1 MPTFIADNGE
11 DFLVKQLDRSTRGTL
26 TTALKVDGNTGTVTV
41 AGQTISSSGVVGSTG
56 AVTATTVTASGL
68 VAAQAA
74 LTVGT
79 TLAVTGASTLT
90 GNTTVGGTLGV
101 TGATTLP
108 AATTIG
114 GKTPM
119 TGSVYSVVQ
128 AGKNGAG
135 ALTLTGALVGD
146 TVVGIANLT
155 TPGDLK
161 SSFEATVSVAGQIQQ
176 SSATDL
182 SAKQCFFI
190 LQHY

>member
-1 MPTFIADNGE
+1 MPVFIATNGDE
-11 DFLVKQLDRSTRGTL
+11 FVVQSLDRSTRGKL
-26 TTALKVDGNTGTVTV
+26 AEALKVAQDGTVTV

-79 TLAVTGASTLT
+79 TLGVTGAATLSS
-90 GNTTVGGTLGV
+90 TLGV

-119 TGSVYSVVQ
+119 TGSDYSVCQ
-128 AGKNGAG
+128 AGRNLAG

-146 TVVGIANLT
+146 TVIAATNIT
-155 TPGDLK
+155 TPGDVK
-161 SSFEATVSVAGQIQQ
+161 SSFEATITVNGQIQQ
-176 SSATDL
+176 SAATNL
-182 SAKQCFFI
+182 AAQQILFI
-190 LQHY
+190 LHHT

>member
-1 MPTFIADNGE
+1 MPTYIVSDGE
-11 DFLVKQLDRSTRGTL
+11 PFLIKKQDRAFKGQL
-26 TTALKVDGNTGTVTV
+26 TEVLKVDGSTGTVTV
-41 AGQTISSSGVVGSTG
+41 AGQTISSSGVVGNVG
-56 AVTATTVTASGL
+56 ATTGTTASFSS
-68 VAAQAA
+68 
-74 LTVGT
+74 

-119 TGSVYSVVQ
+119 TGSDYSVCQ

-135 ALTLTGALVGD
+135 ALTLTGAVIGD
-146 TVVGIANLT
+146 TVVGIVNIT

-161 SSFEATVSVAGQIQQ
+161 SSFESTVTVTGQIQQ
-176 SSATDL
+176 TAATDL
-182 SAKQCFFI
+182 SAKQCFFH
-190 LQHY
+190 LHHV